1 MNEEDRGWAEEAL
14 FVAYSLGIQRKVR
27 DEPFEV
33 FNKWRT
39 ALLKEKGLIIKLK
52 EAKKND

>member
-52 EAKKND
+52 EAKK